1 MKVLISTSIF
11 AASSSEPLDLLNT
24 NNFEIILN
32 PYNRKLSPE
41 ELIDLGNDVSVVVAG
56 TEEYHDEIL
65 KHLPNLK
72 LISRVGV
79 GIDNLNLEDLK
90 KRNIEFRTSNS
101 LLADSVSELVI
112 GLAIDICRNIDL
124 SSNRIK
130 NGFWDKQLGQLI
142 KGKRVGI
149 IGLGNIGSEV
159 MKKFLS
165 FGAEVLAYDIAENE
179 ELKNEYNFKY
189 CSMEEIFSTA
199 GIISIHLNKTK
210 LTTGMIDRKMMNLMK
225 KGNILINTS
234 RGGIINEE
242 DLYSFLKENSTNF
255 AALDVFDKEPYE
267 GNLCKLENVVLT
279 PHIGSYTRQTRE
291 ALEKEAVM
299 NVIKFN
305 FDE

>member
-65 KHLPNLK
+65 KYLPNLK

-179 ELKNEYNFKY
+179 ELKNEHNFKY

-291 ALEKEAVM
+291 AMEKEAVM

>member
-11 AASSSEPLDLLNT
+11 AASSSEPLDLLNA
-24 NNFEIILN
+24 NNFEAVLN
-32 PYNRKLSPE
+32 PYRRKLSSE
-41 ELIDLGNDVSVVVAG
+41 ELLDLGSDVSAVVAG
-56 TEEYHDEIL
+56 TEEYNDDTL
-65 KHLPNLK
+65 KHLPKLK

-112 GLAIDICRNIDL
+112 GLTIDICRNISS
-124 SSNRIK
+124 SSNRMK
-130 NGFWDKQLGQLI
+130 NGFWDKQLGQLV
-142 KGKRVGI
+142 KGKKVGI
-149 IGLGNIGSEV
+149 VGLGNIGSEV

-165 FGAEVLAYDIAENE
+165 FGAEILAYDIIENE
-179 ELKNEYNFKY
+179 NLKNEYNFTY
-189 CSMEEIFSTA
+189 CSMEEIFATA
-199 GIISIHLNKTK
+199 DIISIHLNKTK
-210 LTTGMIDRKMMNLMK
+210 LTTGMIDKKMTHLMK

-242 DLYSFLKENSTNF
+242 DLYSFLKANNTNF

-267 GNLCKLENVVLT
+267 GNLCKLENVILT

-291 ALEKEAVM
+291 AMEKEAVM

-305 FDE
+305 FDQ